1 MMLTRLF
8 ATLALTG
15 IAIWSA
21 QAQELDGVWRGEGY
35 GDVFQIQDSAVK
47 MFQLTATTCVAGSSA
62 KREPGAIEGRE
73 ATFKT
78 VDGDVFFVRAGG
90 AADHKLL
97 HQPGNS
103 SDERLDRVPR
113 LPAVYNQLTPNTPA
127 TNFEVFTRTW
137 AENYITFDQRRVD
150 WNEVVHA
157 NRPKIASIL
166 APSNCLTFLPA

>member
-47 MFQLTATTCVAGSSA
+47 MFQVTATTCVAGSSA
-62 KREPGAIEGRE
+62 EREPGAIEGRE

-97 HQPGNS
+97 HHPAILPMRDWIECRGCQPSAINS
-103 SDERLDRVPR
+103 RPTLQPR
-113 LPAVYNQLTPNTPA
+113 ISKSSRAPLPRTAFLSIRGELTGMKWSAP
-127 TNFEVFTRTW
+127 
-137 AENYITFDQRRVD
+137 IG
-150 WNEVVHA
+150 
-157 NRPKIASIL
+157 PKS
-166 APSNCLTFLPA
+166 PRY